1 MEWDKAY
8 NDIFATNKRIANS
21 EAIEKAKNLKPVVNT
36 PASPPQ
42 SVPPGFSSKGRGV
55 KAELSIVDTGIIPIF
70 PMRYVFTADTLEGFT
85 EGKPIPTIPSDVNA
99 HEGYE
104 LVRIRRGYLYVLDDQ
119 GTWQVF
125 WYETNADDENG
136 STNDGRNPNQ
146 GQSIYSFTKYI
157 WKDGHA
163 KGEWE
168 LDLQGR
174 RFPFAFVNKDRKSCW
189 VGYSEERW
197 PGDLF
202 GIVERDEATRK
213 IFMSQVDL
221 SSRNGPN
228 CFPLEQI
235 SSLTNCFKAQPV
247 NVFDF
252 DTYALENLLRYTSTA
267 VESDQ
272 YLLSYGSHKMGVV
285 AALHDPLGYHLDVAR
300 TMEVYQEIAA
310 QYYEENEYAIT
321 MGTFIRKLQ
330 EQDEKYAYL
339 SQKETKSDSLVS
351 GASIDDIRVAIAN
364 ESKNKYL
371 SGPRV
376 RRHGRLFDAF
386 GNDPLHPKFEE
397 EFSKFEDMLKEHDQI
412 TKHLT
417 ETLGRLTLVESDHT
431 LMAMLKRIDQEITP
445 KGLDKRNSEFVR
457 FAALTI
463 GKSYR
468 LLTSTHSGSM
478 FVKLI
483 FNELFGTLVIED
495 DYDEQKELKKALS
508 GLNETDI
515 KKVRE
520 KLEHL
525 KNLLVVLEHV
535 SVLLATSVHGISLPV
550 GKNFKVGIHAT
561 LSTFAHET
569 SRRFSYQYWKKSGS
583 IHKDKIKYSDTSTKL
598 VRNIT
603 QGVPQEVKHLSDLQG
618 YFEDTMRN
626 GGTNSHKV
634 NFVTGVSFGFE
645 DVSGSSTS
653 SKNLVE
659 TETVYK
665 SKILFE
671 LDDEGMSNFRYN
683 RYYEVAQNGFGVF
696 LGLLSLFSIIERRN
710 DPNRAYTDAGRFIN
724 DPRVMLIQTFADS
737 ASAVYAGQRA
747 WASSSAHTTEVA
759 AHRIAA
765 LFSRDSV
772 RAWAS
777 ALGPDAHEFAR
788 RIKGR
793 LAPLEGRLH
802 MGVSQV
808 RADRMFKGLGVV
820 GIAMAGFQLYDSY
833 KSKDTAA
840 LVGNSFNLLGS
851 IFLLSSASL
860 FVLVGFIAVVVGAVI
875 KTLAF
880 DEFEKWIEQGYW
892 GVSKEYWAAVRPTI
906 NKLASTYKEYTL
918 ASSKRE
924 VDYIYYFNEET
935 AWFYDLIS
943 TPEIK
948 VEDGSVI
955 KLYCTSIYQESEID
969 RVISKI
975 KYYSLSPSGTY
986 IVTGTNTIESDK
998 LNLVEPGVVSLH
1010 VKKGGNMRRKF
1021 VVKIIRSLDEKS
1033 KANGEFNL
1041 ESDFF

>member
-8 NDIFATNKRIANS
+8 NDIFAINKRIANS
-21 EAIEKAKNLKPVVNT
+21 EAIQKAKNLKPVVNT
-36 PASPPQ
+36 PASPPTG
-42 SVPPGFSSKGRGV
+42 VPPGLSSKGRGV

-85 EGKPIPTIPSDVNA
+85 EGKPIPSIPSDVNA

-136 STNDGRNPNQ
+136 STSDGRNPNQ
-146 GQSIYSFTKYI
+146 GQSIYSFTTFT

-202 GIVERDEATRK
+202 GIIERDEATRN
-213 IFMSQVDL
+213 IFMSQIDL

-235 SSLTNCFKAQPV
+235 SSLTSCFKAQPI
-247 NVFDF
+247 NIFDF

-339 SQKETKSDSLVS
+339 SQKETKNDPLMS
-351 GASIDDIRVAIAN
+351 GASIDDIRVGIAN

-483 FNELFGTLVIED
+483 FNELFGTLVIENG
-495 DYDEQKELKKALS
+495 YDEQKELKKALS

-525 KNLLVVLEHV
+525 KNLMAVLEHV
-535 SVLLATSVHGISLPV
+535 SVVLATSVHGISLPV

-598 VRNIT
+598 VRNIA
-603 QGVPQEVKHLSDLQG
+603 QGVPQEVKHLSDLRG

-634 NFVTGVSFGFE
+634 NFVTGISLGFE
-645 DVSGSSTS
+645 DTSGSSTS

-671 LDDEGMSNFRYN
+671 LDEEGMTNFRYN

-696 LGLLSLFSIIERRN
+696 LGLLSLFSIIEHRN

-724 DPRVMLIQTFADS
+724 DPRVVLIQTFADS

-802 MGVSQV
+802 MGVSQI

-820 GIAMAGFQLYDSY
+820 GVAMAGFQLYDSY
-833 KSKDTAA
+833 KSQDTAA
-840 LVGNSFNLLGS
+840 LIGNSFNLLGS

-875 KTLAF
+875 KILAF

-892 GVSKEYWAAVRPTI
+892 GISDQYWEVARLEFDGLSDRYRRYITGQSEEELNLQDSMSKE
-906 NKLASTYKEYTL
+906 
-918 ASSKRE
+918 
-924 VDYIYYFNEET
+924 IY
-935 AWFYDLIS
+935 WFYDLVSKPKITIENS
-943 TPEIK
+943 GDIFLHC
-948 VEDGSVI
+948 SVI
-955 KLYCTSIYQESEID
+955 FQKEELSNISASLEIYDVAPQIDYRLIRTQKIEINEL
-969 RVISKI
+969 VF
-975 KYYSLSPSGTY
+975 
-986 IVTGTNTIESDK
+986 
-998 LNLVEPGVVSLH
+998 VEPGLVRIN
-1010 VKKGGNMRRKF
+1010 KRINKIYYKR
-1021 VVKIIRSLDEKS
+1021 KIIATINRNP
-1033 KANGEFNL
+1033 NGMFSA
-1041 ESDFF
+1041 ESDYF